1 MIYKQN
7 ITNDVTLKNH
17 LKTTFAPPFPLKKNQ
32 ILSLTHTHTHTHTL
46 LLVVAAERLNSYF
59 GSLLALECLIR
70 IIFRVSATE
79 DSKLFHPANQQLNRL
94 QIQEHKSCFK

>member
-1 MIYKQN
+1 MR
-7 ITNDVTLKNH
+7 
-17 LKTTFAPPFPLKKNQ
+17 F
-32 ILSLTHTHTHTHTL
+32 SLLHTHTHTL
-46 LLVVAAERLNSYF
+46 LLVVAAERFNSYF

-94 QIQEHKSCFK
+94 QIQEHKSCLTNCISSGRIFM